1 MRKNHRTDLLS
12 VGGYTLMEMLISI
25 VLIGVLS
32 SVIAFTI
39 TNAFRAI
46 DHAQRRKNLALEG
59 TYSSETFRRDMSLA
73 KDSLSFFAAT
83 NKLVRFKTAN
93 NQTVEYQLANSY
105 LYRSITGLGNASV
118 LAGNVNI
125 NNSQFS
131 YYDRNDNVLSPLPLS
146 STNRQEIW
154 TVKLT
159 LQLDYLSESMIF
171 DTPVFVKNFHINH
184 VAAK

>member
-1 MRKNHRTDLLS
+1 
-12 VGGYTLMEMLISI
+12 
-25 VLIGVLS
+25 
-32 SVIAFTI
+32 
-39 TNAFRAI
+39 
-46 DHAQRRKNLALEG
+46 
-59 TYSSETFRRDMSLA
+59 
-73 KDSLSFFAAT
+73 
-83 NKLVRFKTAN
+83 FKTAN